1 MPDSQKDYSGF
12 DRMSTEMLEEILRAD
27 FESSSDEESDLDAI
41 LYIMEVIAKRNQEAG
56 NREYTD
62 AEQAWKSFNEN
73 YRFDMEAAWYEDEED
88 LAGKPETTIP
98 KKEKP
103 KKTKRLLH
111 RCIGFAAVIVLVICC
126 ASFTPNAVGYN
137 FWQIFAQW
145 TSETFGFASKQAGE
159 QPEPTDKADVEYSS
173 LQEALDAYGIQEKLA
188 PTWIPENYELQTVE
202 VTEIPEMNCFT
213 ATYQNEDKY
222 ITIKVNNIYDGNY
235 RKFEKDNSDMEYFEV
250 GGIEHYIMLN
260 LDSHSAAWVNGENEC
275 SIVTPVSISYDDI
288 KHMIESIYER

>member
-1 MPDSQKDYSGF
+1 MPDSRKDYSGF

-27 FESSSDEESDLDAI
+27 FESSSDKESDMDAI

-56 NREYTD
+56 NREYPD

-73 YRFDMEAAWYEDEED
+73 YRFDMETAWYEDEED

-103 KKTKRLLH
+103 KKRKRLLH
-111 RCIGFAAVIVLVICC
+111 RCIGFAAVIALVICC

-159 QPEPTDKADVEYSS
+159 QTEPVDKTDVEYSS
-173 LQEALDAYGIQEKLA
+173 LQEALDAYGIQEKLV
-188 PTWIPENYELQTVE
+188 PTWIPEDYELQTVE

-235 RKFEKDNSDMEYFEV
+235 ITFEKNDSVVEV
-250 GGIEHYIMLN
+250 IEIDRIEHYIMSN
-260 LDSHSAAWVNGENEC
+260 TKNDKVAWHNGNNEC
-275 SIVTPVSISYDDI
+275 FIVSSSVSRDEL
-288 KHMIESIYER
+288 KKMVQSIYKR

>member
-27 FESSSDEESDLDAI
+27 FESSSDEKSDLDAI

-73 YRFDMEAAWYEDEED
+73 YRFDMEAAWYEDEKD
-88 LAGKPETTIP
+88 LAVKPETTTS

-145 TSETFGFASKQAGE
+145 TSETFGFTSKHAGQ
-159 QPEPTDKADVEYSS
+159 QPEPADKANVEYSS
-173 LQEALDAYGIQEKLA
+173 LQEALNAYGIQEKLV
-188 PTWIPENYELQTVE
+188 PTWIPENYELQTVK
-202 VTEIPEMNCFT
+202 VTETPKVTCFI
-213 ATYQNEDKY
+213 ASYQNEDKY
-222 ITIKVNNIYDGNY
+222 ITVEVNNIYDGNY
-235 RKFEKDNSDMEYFEV
+235 TTFEKNDSVVEV
-250 GGIEHYIMLN
+250 IKTDGIKHYIMTN
-260 LDSHSAAWVNGENEC
+260 LEGDTVTWHNGKNEC
-275 SIVTPVSISYDDI
+275 YIISAVSRDEL
-288 KHMIESIYER
+288 KKMIQSIYER